1 MNWHPRARKLNFGAY
16 PNLNPMAKVKVLVQG
31 YTNADS
37 KEVIGH
43 EKTCPTITLV
53 VDKGIVM
60 VVDSGALDNQKILV
74 DALAREGY
82 LVDDVNIVCIT
93 HSHAHHYMN
102 VGMFQK
108 AKVLEYFGLWT
119 GGMVQDWQENFSD
132 DIQILKTPGHD
143 YSGISLFV
151 KTHEGVVAICGDV
164 FWNEDGPEFDM
175 YASDQKVLK
184 HSRQLVT
191 QMSHWI
197 IPGHG
202 GMYKTKQLSS
212 IPPSGAA
219 KSEASVAG
227 SCKKCHRLFKKITD
241 KCICQDWLCYHCCEC
256 EADCK
261 VCNCKVRR

>member
-1 MNWHPRARKLNFGAY
+1 MYNQIA
-16 PNLNPMAKVKVLVQG
+16 MAKVKVLVQG
-31 YTNADS
+31 YTNADA

-53 VDKGIVM
+53 VDRDIVM
-60 VVDSGALDNQKILV
+60 VVDPGALDNQKILV

-82 LVDDVNIVCIT
+82 SVLDVNIVCIT

-102 VGMFQK
+102 VGMFPR

-119 GGMVQDWQENFSD
+119 GGVVEDWQENFTD
-132 DIQILKTPGHD
+132 NIQILKTPGHD
-143 YSGISLFV
+143 YSGITLFV
-151 KTHEGVVAICGDV
+151 KTQEGVVAICGDV
-164 FWNEDGPEFDM
+164 FWKEDSPEFDM
-175 YASDQKVLK
+175 YASDQKKLQ
-184 HSRQLVT
+184 HSRELVK
-191 QMSHWI
+191 QISDWI

-202 GMYKTKQLSS
+202 GIYKTKNASAWRTQ
-212 IPPSGAA
+212 IPPGGALKA
-219 KSEASVAG
+219 DPKMTG

-241 KCICQDWLCYHCCEC
+241 KCVCQDWLCYHCCEC